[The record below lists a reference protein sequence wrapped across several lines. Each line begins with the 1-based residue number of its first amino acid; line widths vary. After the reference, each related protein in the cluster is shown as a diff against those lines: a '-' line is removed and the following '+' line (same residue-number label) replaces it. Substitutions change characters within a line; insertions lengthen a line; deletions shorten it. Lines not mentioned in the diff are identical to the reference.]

1 MRPPPRGRGPRSQTA
16 SSSLH
21 PTVSR
26 DTPGRWL
33 KIRIALLGLTFTVM
47 LGVIFGR
54 AVQLQIFDRETLGGL
69 ARDQYVRKLEVPA
82 RRGDI
87 MDRRG
92 VPLAQSVEVDSV
104 WVDPSLLED
113 VPAAAEQI
121 ARALDLDVNELRTR
135 MERGRRFAW
144 VKRRLK
150 PREVEAVKA
159 LGLRAVGFTKEPRRY
174 YPQRELASHILGLVG
189 TDGQGLEGLER
200 ALNDE
205 LTGEAGRLDSFRD
218 ARGRNLLTDGAANA
232 DDHTGASVTLTIDR
246 HLQYLTEN
254 ALNRAIESFE
264 AKGGSAVVMDPAT
277 GEILALA
284 NAPSF
289 NPNVPDTARGGRA
302 RNQAILDLYE
312 PGSTFKGFL
321 VAAALDQGAITE
333 DETFDC
339 EQGRYRIGRN
349 TVHDTHRYGLLNAE
363 EILKVS
369 SNIGTS
375 KIAEKVG
382 REGLQTA
389 YKDFGFGSRAGLHFP
404 GEGRGRVPFP
414 RSDIALATQS
424 FGQGVS
430 ATALQM
436 TTAFSALANGGKLM
450 KPMLVRRVVDP
461 EGRVLLENE
470 PTEVRQVVRPE
481 VAQRVLEMMESV
493 VTRGGTAP
501 RAAIPGYRVSGK
513 TGTAQKVDPVA
524 GGYSDKRI
532 ASFIGAVP
540 AEAPRLVIHIVIDE
554 PATNVYG
561 GIVAAPAFREI
572 AIDGLA
578 YLGVAPSGPQTPV
591 LTASLPKQEKEPV
604 VPMVSGPDPQL
615 EEEDAPPTDPGS
627 VRVPDLSGEVAR
639 SAVSRLL
646 GLDLEARLQ
655 GSGRVVAQ
663 EPAAGSVVEK
673 GAQVTLELASR

>member
-1 MRPPPRGRGPRSQTA
+1 MRPPVRGGGPRSQTT

-33 KIRIALLGLTFTVM
+33 KIRIALLGLTFLVM

-54 AVQLQIFDRETLGGL
+54 AVQLQIFDKETLGGL
-69 ARDQYVRKLEVPA
+69 ARDQYVRELEVPA

-87 MDRRG
+87 TDRRG

-113 VPAAAEQI
+113 LPAAAEQLG
-121 ARALDLDVNELRTR
+121 RALDLDPADLRAR

-144 VKRRLK
+144 IKRKLK

-159 LGLRAVGFTKEPRRY
+159 LNLRAVGFTKEPRRY

-200 ALNDE
+200 QLNHD
-205 LTGEAGRLDSFRD
+205 LTGEAGRLDSYRD
-218 ARGRNLLTDGAANA
+218 ARGRKLLTEGASNS

-246 HLQYLTEN
+246 HIQYITEN
-254 ALNRAIESFE
+254 ALNRAVETYG
-264 AKGGSAVVMDPAT
+264 AKGGSAVVMDPQT

-284 NAPSF
+284 NAPGF
-289 NPNVPDTARGGRA
+289 NPNVPDTARGGKA
-302 RNQAILDLYE
+302 RNQAVLDLFE

-321 VAAALDQGAITE
+321 VAAALEQGAITE
-333 DETFDC
+333 EETFDC

-349 TVHDTHRYGLLNAE
+349 TVHDTHRYGLLTAE

-369 SNIGTS
+369 SNIGTT

-382 REGLQTA
+382 REGLQEA
-389 YKDFGFGSRAGLHFP
+389 YKAFGFGSRSGLLFP

-436 TTAFSALANGGKLM
+436 TSAFAALANDGKLM
-450 KPMLVRRVVDP
+450 KPVLVRKVVDP
-461 EGRVLLENE
+461 EGRVLLENV

-481 VAQRVLEMMESV
+481 VARTVVRMMESV
-493 VTRGGTAP
+493 VAKGGTAP
-501 RAAIPGYRVSGK
+501 RAAVPGYRVSGK

-532 ASFIGAVP
+532 ASFIGTVP
-540 AEAPRLVIHIVIDE
+540 AEAPRLVIHVVVDE
-554 PATNVYG
+554 PESNVYG
-561 GIVAAPAFREI
+561 GIVAAPAFKEI
-572 AIDGLA
+572 ATDTLA
-578 YLGVAPSGPQTPV
+578 YLGVAPSEPVTPV
-591 LTASLPKQEKEPV
+591 LTASLPRPEAQPAVPV
-604 VPMVSGPDPQL
+604 VSGPDPAL
-615 EEEDAPPTDPGS
+615 EEDLEPTEPGS

-639 SAVSRLL
+639 SAVVQLL
-646 GLDLEARLQ
+646 GLELEARLQ
-655 GSGRVVAQ
+655 GSGRVVGQ
-663 EPAAGSVVEK
+663 QPAPGSVVEK